1 MSATELKSIIMNK
14 LASISDLQLLEEL
27 NKILN
32 LADNSE
38 TINLSKEQKE
48 KIEIAQK
55 EYLEG
60 KYLSNTQA
68 EKDIEECLK

>member
-68 EKDIEECLK
+68 EKDIEEFLK